1 MDDKKLDVMSLLK
14 DEYIVE
20 TAPKA
25 FFNSKKLRAKRY
37 MKLVAC
43 VAIIAT
49 VFSVSPMRSWADYIV
64 KKLKITI
71 NFNENN
77 VNIGDAYETKITIP
91 EDCKEVQYDNVMYL
105 TKAYN
110 SIDTLESDIN
120 ESFYSWQTEYK
131 ILDEALLN
139 IVPDKYARIFFD
151 YDIPAD
157 GEKDGISGVSEY
169 VYIPINGKNFIKEL
183 AMENKALS
191 YCQFDESGNIELYKQ
206 NIEYELVKQYKSK
219 KLDTQVIVVKEKLN
233 IKMSDNEINDSD
245 FDELYYC
252 YFAKSGKVYMIQCIG
267 SLDGACR
274 VIETMGEESQM

>member
-1 MDDKKLDVMSLLK
+1 MDDKKLDVMSLVK

-157 GEKDGISGVSEY
+157 GEKDGISGVS
-169 VYIPINGKNFIKEL
+169 
-183 AMENKALS
+183 
-191 YCQFDESGNIELYKQ
+191 
-206 NIEYELVKQYKSK
+206 
-219 KLDTQVIVVKEKLN
+219 
-233 IKMSDNEINDSD
+233 
-245 FDELYYC
+245 
-252 YFAKSGKVYMIQCIG
+252 
-267 SLDGACR
+267 
-274 VIETMGEESQM
+274 

>member
-1 MDDKKLDVMSLLK
+1 MDDKRLDVMSLVK

-20 TAPKA
+20 TAHKT
-25 FFNSKKLRAKRY
+25 FFNRKKLRAKRY

-49 VFSVSPMRSWADYIV
+49 VFSVSPMRSWV

-91 EDCKEVQYDNVMYL
+91 KDCKKVQYDNVIYL

-120 ESFYSWQTEYK
+120 ENFYSWQTEYK

-139 IVPDKYARIFFD
+139 IVPDKYARSFFD
-151 YDIPAD
+151 YDIPPD

-169 VYIPINGKNFIKEL
+169 VYIPINGKDFIKEL
-183 AMENKALS
+183 ALENKALS

-206 NIEYELVKQYKSK
+206 NIKYELVKQYKSK

-245 FDELYYC
+245 SNELYYC
-252 YFAKSGKVYMIQCIG
+252 YFAKLGKVYMIQCIG
-267 SLDGACR
+267 SLEGACR
-274 VIETMGEESQM
+274 VIETMGE